1 MKNHTVNWENI
12 SPGIWEAVIGDGEL
26 KHCLT
31 ETAGIKPKSEELK
44 KLSGR
49 TFPFGSEVKA
59 YEINVKTV
67 LNFPLGEDEV
77 LYGGGLHY
85 KNSVINSMVL
95 RLKADHYSGR
105 DDGRT
110 HAPVPFYLS
119 SAGYGVFIDTANYI
133 DLYMGSANRADSK
146 KGYRNLDRN
155 TDPNWSAQ
163 PAGDYVEA
171 AVNNTD
177 AVKVVVFAGNTV
189 LETVQKFNLY
199 CGGGFIP
206 PKWGLGIWKRVPH
219 MYSAKQVLENI
230 DEFSERGFPLEV
242 IGLEPGW
249 QSCSYPCSYEWDKSR
264 FPDPAGLVR
273 SALDKDVRL
282 NLWENAYVSPESK
295 MFGSLLPMSGSHLV
309 WGGIV
314 PDYTLEK
321 AAGILRE
328 QHKREHVG
336 IGISGYKLDEC
347 DGFDSWLWPD
357 HAEFP
362 SGTTAEQMRNSY
374 GLLLQK
380 IIYGIFKDANKR
392 TYGLTRA
399 ANAGGNSFPFVLYN
413 DCYDF
418 NEFLT
423 GVCNCGFLGV
433 MWVPE
438 VRGSA
443 DSNEWLRRCQ
453 LVCFSPMAMI
463 NSWASDIEPW
473 TFKDVS
479 DQVREVFLLR
489 KRLLP
494 YLYSAFARYAFEGN
508 PPFRSMV
515 MEQQDMQ
522 KQDAGVLDDTK
533 NPYAVMKINAV
544 TDQFFMGDNLIIAP
558 FVPRQFS
565 REVILPEGDWFDFYG
580 GSGIKGGQK
589 IKVNTADTS
598 DRIPVYVR
606 DGGIVPMLTDDPE
619 ILEIRYY
626 GNKEGSFLLFDDD
639 GESFDYENGAYDSV
653 LISVCRDESHQ
664 AVLTSKYIRDGL
676 QTKNY
681 KQFILTDMAKT
692 LC

>member
-1 MKNHTVNWENI
+1 MKNYTVNWESV
-12 SPGIWEAVIGDGEL
+12 SPGIWEAVIGDGGL
-26 KHCLT
+26 KNSLT
-31 ETAGIKPKSEELK
+31 ETAGVKPKSEELK
-44 KLSGR
+44 KLSCKE
-49 TFPFGSEVKA
+49 FPFDSEVKA
-59 YEINVKTV
+59 YEINSKIIFC
-67 LNFPLGEDEV
+67 FPLGEDEV

-85 KNSVINSMVL
+85 KNSVINSAVL
-95 RLKADHYSGR
+95 RLKADHYNGR

-110 HAPVPFYLS
+110 HAPVPFWLS
-119 SAGYGVFIDTANYI
+119 GKGYGVFIDTANYV

-155 TDPNWSAQ
+155 TDSNWSAQ
-163 PAGDYVEA
+163 PVGEYVEA
-171 AVNNTD
+171 AVNNTEQ
-177 AVKVVVFAGNTV
+177 VKVVVFAGNTV
-189 LETVQKFNLY
+189 LETVMKFNLY

-206 PKWGLGIWKRVPH
+206 PKWGFGIWKRVPH
-219 MYSAKQVLENI
+219 MYTAEQVLENI
-230 DEFSERGFPLEV
+230 NEFSERGFPLEV

-264 FPDPAGLVR
+264 FPDPSGLIK
-273 SALDKDVRL
+273 SALEKGVRL

-295 MFGSLLPMSGSHLV
+295 IFGALLPLSGSHLV

-314 PDYTLEK
+314 PDYTMEK
-321 AAGILRE
+321 AAEVLRE
-328 QHKREHVG
+328 QHKREHVD

-347 DGFDSWLWPD
+347 DGYDSWLWPD

-380 IIYGIFKDANKR
+380 MIYGIFKAANKR

-418 NEFLT
+418 GEFLT

-489 KRLLP
+489 KKLLP
-494 YLYSAFARYAFEGN
+494 YLYSAYARYAFEGK

-522 KQDAGVLDDTK
+522 MQNGGVLDDTK

-544 TDQFFMGDNLIIAP
+544 TDQFVMGDNLIIAP
-558 FVPRQFS
+558 FAPKQFS
-565 REVILPEGDWFDFYG
+565 REVILPDSDWFDFYS
-580 GSGIKGGQK
+580 GSGIKGGRK
-589 IKVNTADTS
+589 IKVNTADTA

-606 DGGIVPMLTDDPE
+606 DGGIVPMLSDDPE
-619 ILEIRYY
+619 VLEIKYY
-626 GNKEGSFLLFDDD
+626 GNKHGSFLLFDDD

-653 LISVCRDESHQ
+653 LISVCRDDSKE
-664 AVLTSKYIRDGL
+664 AVLTSEYIHNGL
-676 QTKNY
+676 KVKNY
-681 KQFILTDMAKT
+681 KQYKLVDMSKKHY
-692 LC
+692 